1 MEEIKERKWDILN
14 GNINGDEKGEVTYIG
29 ARGTSVIDYA
39 ITSTETRGKI
49 DRMVIEN
56 KTESDHL
63 PICIYL

>member
-1 MEEIKERKWDILN
+1 MKERKWDILN

-29 ARGTSVIDYA
+29 ARETSVIDYA

-49 DRMVIEN
+49 DRTVIEN